1 MSTSSMTKIVDT
13 ECPGCKKK
21 FGTAVDLNELELS
34 PGKFQHQEVQEKT
47 PVSEL
52 ESMVEKAIAKREA
65 AKVEPPK
72 EKEKAKV
79 KIPAHIKKYRCKTCD
94 KLHDNPDFEGVAKGK
109 CDTCDTHFTNR
120 SKGKCPY
127 CKDGEIEAIDESD
140 LESMGLY
147 SEDMEEEEHE
157 H

>member
-34 PGKFQHQEVQEKT
+34 PGKFQKQEVHDHAPPT
-47 PVSEL
+47 SEL
-52 ESMVEKAIAKREA
+52 EAMVENAIKKREA
-65 AKVEPPK
+65 AKPEAPK
-72 EKEKAKV
+72 QEKPKT
-79 KIPAHIKKYRCKTCD
+79 KIAAHIPKYRCKDCD
-94 KLHDNPDFEGVAKGK
+94 KLHDNPDFEGMAKGK
-109 CDTCDTHFTNR
+109 CDTCGGIFTKK

-127 CKDGEIEAIDESD
+127 CKDGEIEALDESD
-140 LESMGLY
+140 IESMGLY
-147 SEDMEEEEHE
+147 TEEMEEEEHE